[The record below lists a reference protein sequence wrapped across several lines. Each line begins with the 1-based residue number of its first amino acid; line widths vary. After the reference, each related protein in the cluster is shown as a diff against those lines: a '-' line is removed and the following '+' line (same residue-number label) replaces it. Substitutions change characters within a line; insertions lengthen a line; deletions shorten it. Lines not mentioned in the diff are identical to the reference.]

1 MTENGTTSPITE
13 RGNIGQMGQPHA
25 IATERASHPGQA
37 EQLDNPDGARGLA
50 TAVQSPTEQ
59 DTTRQLSAGQPATGQ
74 PAPASRTTSRAQAG
88 AEARDQVMVKMPA
101 DGAYL
106 SVLRTATAG
115 LAARLDFTL
124 DEIEDMRIA
133 VDEACAMLLN
143 QAIPGSNLQCAFAL
157 GQDEMT
163 VSVSVRCLAPRV
175 PAGDTFAWTVL
186 SALAGSVDA
195 QVGPGDVLTIVLRK
209 CRDSSRSV

>member
-1 MTENGTTSPITE
+1 MTEKGTTSPISE
-13 RGNIGQMGQPHA
+13 RSNISQMGQSRIIAADHA
-25 IATERASHPGQA
+25 DHPVQA
-37 EQLDNPDGARGLA
+37 DQLDKPQSGRSLA
-50 TAVQSPTEQ
+50 TAVES
-59 DTTRQLSAGQPATGQ
+59 ATG
-74 PAPASRTTSRAQAG
+74 TSTMG
-88 AEARDQVMVKMPA
+88 ATDQVTVRMPA

-133 VDEACAMLLN
+133 VDEACAMVLS
-143 QAIPGSNLQCAFAL
+143 QAIPGSNLECVFSL

>member
-1 MTENGTTSPITE
+1 MTEKGTTSPISE
-13 RGNIGQMGQPHA
+13 RSNISQMGQSRI
-25 IATERASHPGQA
+25 IATDHADHPAQA
-37 EQLDNPDGARGLA
+37 DQLEKAQSGLGLA
-50 TAVQSPTEQ
+50 TAVE
-59 DTTRQLSAGQPATGQ
+59 SATGPATMEPATTGQ
-74 PAPASRTTSRAQAG
+74 PTAG
-88 AEARDQVMVKMPA
+88 ASATGVSATGIGDQVTVRMPA

-133 VDEACAMLLN
+133 VDEACAMVLS
-143 QAIPGSNLQCAFAL
+143 QAIPGSNLECVFSL

>member
-1 MTENGTTSPITE
+1 MTEEG
-13 RGNIGQMGQPHA
+13 
-25 IATERASHPGQA
+25 ASSSQ
-37 EQLDNPDGARGLA
+37 
-50 TAVQSPTEQ
+50 
-59 DTTRQLSAGQPATGQ
+59 
-74 PAPASRTTSRAQAG
+74 SRTIVTDVLNG
-88 AEARDQVMVKMPA
+88 GDRDQGGRPGGRPGGQHELGHKTGAAHQTVSTGSGIRDKVNIRMPA

-133 VDEACAMLLN
+133 VDEACAMLLS
-143 QAIPGSNLQCAFAL
+143 QAIPGSDLDCDFVL
-157 GQDEMT
+157 GHAAMT
-163 VSVSVRCLAPRV
+163 VCVPVTCLAPRV

-186 SALAGSVDA
+186 TALAGSVDA

-209 CRDSSRSV
+209 SRDSSRSV

>member
-1 MTENGTTSPITE
+1 MTEKGVTSPI
-13 RGNIGQMGQPHA
+13 
-25 IATERASHPGQA
+25 
-37 EQLDNPDGARGLA
+37 EQLDTPPGTRGLA
-50 TAVQSPTEQ
+50 TAVQSTTES
-59 DTTRQLSAGQPATGQ
+59 DTAGKSATSQPATAG
-74 PAPASRTTSRAQAG
+74 RTTSGTQAG
-88 AEARDQVMVKMPA
+88 AEARDQVTVRMPA

-143 QAIPGSNLQCAFAL
+143 QAVPGSNLDCAFVL

-195 QVGPGDVLTIVLRK
+195 QVGPGDVLTIMLRK

>member
-1 MTENGTTSPITE
+1 MTEKGTTSPITE
-13 RGNIGQMGQPHA
+13 RSNISQMGQSRI
-25 IATERASHPGQA
+25 IATDDADHPA
-37 EQLDNPDGARGLA
+37 HADQLDKPQNGSGLV
-50 TAVQSPTEQ
+50 TAVEPGPST
-59 DTTRQLSAGQPATGQ
+59 LA
-74 PAPASRTTSRAQAG
+74 
-88 AEARDQVMVKMPA
+88 ARDQVRVRMPA

-133 VDEACAMLLN
+133 VDEACAMVLS
-143 QAIPGSNLQCAFAL
+143 QAIPGSHLECVFSL

>member
-1 MTENGTTSPITE
+1 MTEKGTTSPITE
-13 RGNIGQMGQPHA
+13 RSNISQMGQSRI
-25 IATERASHPGQA
+25 IATDPVDHPVQA
-37 EQLDNPDGARGLA
+37 DQLDKPQSGRSLV
-50 TAVQSPTEQ
+50 TAVE
-59 DTTRQLSAGQPATGQ
+59 SAPDQ
-74 PAPASRTTSRAQAG
+74 
-88 AEARDQVMVKMPA
+88 AEARDQVTVRMPA

-133 VDEACAMLLN
+133 VDEACAMVLT
-143 QAIPGSNLQCAFAL
+143 QAIPVGNLECVFSL

-163 VSVSVRCLAPRV
+163 VSVSVRALAPRV

-195 QVGPGDVLTIVLRK
+195 QVGPGDVLTIVLLK

>member
-1 MTENGTTSPITE
+1 MTEKGTTSPITD
-13 RGNIGQMGQPHA
+13 RSNISQMGQPHT
-25 IATERASHPGQA
+25 IATERASHPDQA
-37 EQLDNPDGARGLA
+37 EQIDNPHGPRGLA
-50 TAVQSPTEQ
+50 TAVQSATEEH
-59 DTTRQLSAGQPATGQ
+59 AGGQPVTSQPATAG
-74 PAPASRTTSRAQAG
+74 RTTSGAQVG
-88 AEARDQVMVKMPA
+88 AEAHDQVTVKMPA

-133 VDEACAMLLN
+133 VDEACAMLLS
-143 QAIPGSNLQCAFAL
+143 QAIPGSNLECAFEL

>member
-1 MTENGTTSPITE
+1 MTEKGTTSPISQ
-13 RGNIGQMGQPHA
+13 RSNISQMGQSHI
-25 IATERASHPGQA
+25 IATDHADHPAQPD
-37 EQLDNPDGARGLA
+37 QLDKRQSGRGLA
-50 TAVQSPTEQ
+50 TAVEPSA
-59 DTTRQLSAGQPATGQ
+59 TT
-74 PAPASRTTSRAQAG
+74 RAQARDQ
-88 AEARDQVMVKMPA
+88 AEARDQVTVRMPA
-101 DGAYL
+101 AGAYL

-133 VDEACAMLLN
+133 VDEACAMVLS
-143 QAIPGSNLQCAFAL
+143 QAIPGSNLECVFLL

-163 VSVSVRCLAPRV
+163 VSVSVRSLAPRV

>member
-1 MTENGTTSPITE
+1 
-13 RGNIGQMGQPHA
+13 
-25 IATERASHPGQA
+25 
-37 EQLDNPDGARGLA
+37 
-50 TAVQSPTEQ
+50 
-59 DTTRQLSAGQPATGQ
+59 
-74 PAPASRTTSRAQAG
+74 
-88 AEARDQVMVKMPA
+88 MPA

-133 VDEACAMLLN
+133 VDEACAMVLS
-143 QAIPGSNLQCAFAL
+143 QAIPGSDLQCDFAL
-157 GQDEMT
+157 GQDSMT
-163 VSVSVRCLAPRV
+163 VRVSVSCLAPRV

-186 SALAGSVDA
+186 TALAGSVEA
-195 QVGPGDVLTIVLRK
+195 QIGPGDVLTIALRK

>member
-1 MTENGTTSPITE
+1 MTDKGTTSRISE
-13 RGNIGQMGQPHA
+13 ISDLGQVGQHQV
-25 IATERASHPGQA
+25 IAADPVFAAPPPERASDHV
-37 EQLDNPDGARGLA
+37 
-50 TAVQSPTEQ
+50 T
-59 DTTRQLSAGQPATGQ
+59 
-74 PAPASRTTSRAQAG
+74 
-88 AEARDQVMVKMPA
+88 VKMPA

-133 VDEACAMLLN
+133 VDEACAMLLS
-143 QAIPGSNLQCAFAL
+143 QAIPGSNLECAFHL

>member
-1 MTENGTTSPITE
+1 MTEKGTTSPITE
-13 RGNIGQMGQPHA
+13 RSTAKHMTQGPTVTGDRGDRTGSAEPVVQPAKPHGSG
-25 IATERASHPGQA
+25 R
-37 EQLDNPDGARGLA
+37 LA
-50 TAVQSPTEQ
+50 TAI
-59 DTTRQLSAGQPATGQ
+59 QPAADSG
-74 PAPASRTTSRAQAG
+74 
-88 AEARDQVMVKMPA
+88 DQVTVRMPA

-133 VDEACAMLLN
+133 VDEACAMLLT
-143 QAIPGSNLQCAFAL
+143 QAIPGSDLECRFSL

-163 VSVSVRCLAPRV
+163 VSVSVSCLAPRV
-175 PAGDTFAWTVL
+175 PSGDTFAWTVL
-186 SALAGSVDA
+186 SALAGSVNA

-209 CRDSSRSV
+209 SRDSSRSA

>member
-1 MTENGTTSPITE
+1 
-13 RGNIGQMGQPHA
+13 MGQSRI
-25 IATERASHPGQA
+25 IATDHAEHPVQA
-37 EQLDNPDGARGLA
+37 DQLDKPQSRHGLA
-50 TAVQSPTEQ
+50 TAAPPPDPAGTDPS
-59 DTTRQLSAGQPATGQ
+59 TTGPGTLVAH
-74 PAPASRTTSRAQAG
+74 
-88 AEARDQVMVKMPA
+88 DQVTVRMPA

-133 VDEACAMLLN
+133 VDEACAMVLS
-143 QAIPGSNLQCAFAL
+143 QAIPGSNLECVFSL

>member
-1 MTENGTTSPITE
+1 MTEKGTTSPITE
-13 RGNIGQMGQPHA
+13 RSNISQMGQSRI
-25 IATERASHPGQA
+25 IATDPADHPAQA
-37 EQLDNPDGARGLA
+37 DQLDKRQSGRGLV
-50 TAVQSPTEQ
+50 TAVEPSTTESPT
-59 DTTRQLSAGQPATGQ
+59 TTGS
-74 PAPASRTTSRAQAG
+74 
-88 AEARDQVMVKMPA
+88 RDQVTVRMPA

-133 VDEACAMLLN
+133 VDEACAMVLS
-143 QAIPGSNLQCAFAL
+143 QAIPGSNLECVFSL
-157 GQDEMT
+157 GRDEMT

>member
-1 MTENGTTSPITE
+1 
-13 RGNIGQMGQPHA
+13 MGQ
-25 IATERASHPGQA
+25 
-37 EQLDNPDGARGLA
+37 LA
-50 TAVQSPTEQ
+50 TAIQSTTEQ
-59 DTTRQLSAGQPATGQ
+59 ATIEQ
-74 PAPASRTTSRAQAG
+74 EAAPDAATSGAQTG
-88 AEARDQVMVKMPA
+88 ADALDQVTVKMPA

-133 VDEACAMLLN
+133 VDEACAMVLN
-143 QAIPGSNLQCAFAL
+143 QALPGSNLECAFAL
-157 GQDEMT
+157 GQDEMA
-163 VSVSVRCLAPRV
+163 VSVSVRSLEPRV

-186 SALAGSVDA
+186 TALAGSVDA

>member
-1 MTENGTTSPITE
+1 
-13 RGNIGQMGQPHA
+13 MGQSRIIAADHA
-25 IATERASHPGQA
+25 DHPGQA
-37 EQLDNPDGARGLA
+37 DQLEKPQSGHGFA
-50 TAVQSPTEQ
+50 TAVEPAGGPAAAGPSTTGPSTTGQS
-59 DTTRQLSAGQPATGQ
+59 TTGQSTTGQSTPGPAATGV
-74 PAPASRTTSRAQAG
+74 
-88 AEARDQVMVKMPA
+88 RDQVTVRMPA

-133 VDEACAMLLN
+133 VDEACAMVLS
-143 QAIPGSNLQCAFAL
+143 QAIPGSNLECVFSL

>member
-1 MTENGTTSPITE
+1 MTEE
-13 RGNIGQMGQPHA
+13 RTRPSASQTIAADVISASGDREAGGDPSDQHELGHNVAATVRPTPADEGIRDKVNI
-25 IATERASHPGQA
+25 R
-37 EQLDNPDGARGLA
+37 
-50 TAVQSPTEQ
+50 
-59 DTTRQLSAGQPATGQ
+59 
-74 PAPASRTTSRAQAG
+74 
-88 AEARDQVMVKMPA
+88 MPA

-133 VDEACAMLLN
+133 VDEACAMLLS
-143 QAIPGSNLQCAFAL
+143 QAIPGSGLECDFTL
-157 GQDEMT
+157 GVDAMT
-163 VSVSVRCLAPRV
+163 VSVSVSCLAPRV

-186 SALAGSVDA
+186 TALAGSVDA

-209 CRDSSRSV
+209 SRDSSRSV